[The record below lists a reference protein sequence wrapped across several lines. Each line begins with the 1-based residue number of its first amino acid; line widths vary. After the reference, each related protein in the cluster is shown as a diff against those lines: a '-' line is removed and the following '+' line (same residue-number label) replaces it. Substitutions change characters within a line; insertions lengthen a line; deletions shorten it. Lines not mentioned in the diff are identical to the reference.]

1 MVDRRCPPYH
11 FLLLLP
17 WWSVW
22 RLILLYRQHLLHFPP
37 LRPRRASATT
47 PTTSWLRTSP
57 PWSALPSTTAGEAMV
72 VAVVITTKE
81 VDLSLAAVVVQT
93 DETTLATALRAEI
106 CVGSEVVVA
115 VAVAAKVAAV
125 SRPTRIA
132 ILRYLR
138 RLKTEFA
145 RHNLT
150 FTRDWRGDHCAH
162 IDTLTHSHHVIAHR
176 HSSQSLLYI
185 NLLLILSSL
194 FFLFLFFIFL
204 PLYLSQFSL
213 IRILECHQTT
223 AAATITRLP
232 SRRRWFQLV
241 VMVLPVV
248 VLAAVVKAPTPPSPM
263 APVVAVVME
272 VVAVEW

>member
-1 MVDRRCPPYH
+1 M
-11 FLLLLP
+11 
-17 WWSVW
+17 
-22 RLILLYRQHLLHFPP
+22 
-37 LRPRRASATT
+37 
-47 PTTSWLRTSP
+47 
-57 PWSALPSTTAGEAMV
+57 

-81 VDLSLAAVVVQT
+81 VDLSLAAVVQM

-132 ILRYLR
+132 IL
-138 RLKTEFA
+138 
-145 RHNLT
+145 
-150 FTRDWRGDHCAH
+150 
-162 IDTLTHSHHVIAHR
+162 
-176 HSSQSLLYI
+176 
-185 NLLLILSSL
+185 
-194 FFLFLFFIFL
+194 
-204 PLYLSQFSL
+204 SL

-263 APVVAVVME
+263 APVAAVVME
-272 VVAVEW
+272 VEEW